1 MGVAPVVSSAPYSSG
16 AHLMPWESGSF
27 SSTSPAS
34 SPIST
39 SGINLSSPSNG
50 AGGFTAGAPPDLA
63 SLSDLINSINRNAQQ
78 ASNAGRIP
86 GGAGLEQQSSNNI
99 SSELSGQLP
108 NDVIRQLTQSAAE
121 RGIATG
127 APGSDN
133 ANSSLL
139 QALGLNSLQLQ
150 QQGQQNLT
158 AADARNPGAPIFD
171 PTSMLLTPY
180 QAGQLNNQNALLGL
194 DWYKALHPGYSGGG
208 GGGGGARSAPME
220 PASQPSSNDSWWNS
234 LFHSGTA
241 SSSSSGGGP
250 IQTTYN
256 SGMYPGT
263 SVTGLPDLG
272 SILGPQDPGYGYSP
286 DPAGQQ
292 PWGTD
297 LSNQDAW
304 NFNDPSTWDFGG
316 YDPFSTLGG

>member
-1 MGVAPVVSSAPYSSG
+1 MGVAPVVSAFPSTTSGPMPTWGTSLPFAPGSSG
-16 AHLMPWESGSF
+16 SSF
-27 SSTSPAS
+27 NQPPSNAGISLSP
-34 SPIST
+34 
-39 SGINLSSPSNG
+39 PSNG

-150 QQGQQNLT
+150 QQGQQNLS

-208 GGGGGARSAPME
+208 GGGGARSAPME
-220 PASQPSSNDSWWNS
+220 PAQQPSSNDSWWNS
-234 LFHSGTA
+234 LFPT
-241 SSSSSGGGP
+241 
-250 IQTTYN
+250 QTTTGSSFSSAPAQTTFN

-263 SVTGLPDLG
+263 SVPGLPDLG
-272 SILGPQDPGYGYSP
+272 SILGAQDPGYGLSP
-286 DPAGQQ
+286 DPYGQA
-292 PWGTD
+292 PETD
-297 LSNQDAW
+297 YS
-304 NFNDPSTWDFGG
+304 DPSAWDFTGGMDG